1 MWKGCAHWTVLRLT
15 VHWWDVTQ
23 LCEHKPVYFTDHTA
37 IIRLQQNLCQTHNT
51 NPQNCFCLF
60 WSNLRKQK
68 SLSILACLLIVVV
81 RSAVQYLLHT
91 KQFCVWKY
99 GKGKMFRTY
108 LDLDLERGAIL
119 CFLNDCILWQIC
131 LQNWQKNNI
140 SGINFSEKCLG
151 SDWVLRNSL
160 WRGIPTYMRPVV
172 PLWKNSLVNNKDKL
186 QYKVLSGIGLDR
198 WRGYAKSNIVNVVI
212 LFKQLWKIKSVKN

>member
-1 MWKGCAHWTVLRLT
+1 M
-15 VHWWDVTQ
+15 
-23 LCEHKPVYFTDHTA
+23 E
-37 IIRLQQNLCQTHNT
+37 
-51 NPQNCFCLF
+51 
-60 WSNLRKQK
+60 
-68 SLSILACLLIVVV
+68 
-81 RSAVQYLLHT
+81 
-91 KQFCVWKY
+91 
-99 GKGKMFRTY
+99 KGKC
-108 LDLDLERGAIL
+108 LELIWIWIWKEGQF

-186 QYKVLSGIGLDR
+186 QYKVLGGIGLDR

-212 LFKQLWKIKSVKN
+212 LFKQLWKIKMLKTSIFSKILRWSIWNPNTFGKTKSIKFSCSRQMSHCGWNSNAPEFLSDHTHLVSFITDGSFSRRVDRHSN